1 MQVAELPEERRDAIK
16 AIWLGL
22 AAPLLGLLP
31 IAGLVIFWTVRRT
44 TRPILEVQR
53 QLGAR
58 DGEHLDPI
66 DPHGLPGELMPI
78 IHDTNRLLQ
87 RLKVALEAERS
98 FAANS
103 AHELRNPIAAA
114 RAQAEV
120 IAASLKGSPDH
131 ARATELIATLG
142 RLGFRIEKMLQLA
155 RAGAGLGLARA
166 ETDLV
171 AITRLVVEDYTKKP
185 QIGPRLVFDP
195 GPSESVIVTTDPDAL
210 GIALQNLI
218 DNAMGHGAP
227 GAPIEVV
234 IGLGPT
240 VRVVNEGPIIG
251 PDELKKLKGRFERA
265 GRRSAPGSGLGLAIV
280 DEIMRQAGGSL
291 ELSSPACRRM
301 SGFEAT
307 LRFPAKLPL
316 TVSSTKFREG
326 CHLAEGRKDLT

>member
-1 MQVAELPEERRDAIK
+1 M
-16 AIWLGL
+16 
-22 AAPLLGLLP
+22 
-31 IAGLVIFWTVRRT
+31 
-44 TRPILEVQR
+44 
-53 QLGAR
+53 
-58 DGEHLDPI
+58 
-66 DPHGLPGELMPI
+66 
-78 IHDTNRLLQ
+78 
-87 RLKVALEAERS
+87 
-98 FAANS
+98 
-103 AHELRNPIAAA
+103 
-114 RAQAEV
+114 
-120 IAASLKGSPDH
+120 
-131 ARATELIATLG
+131 
-142 RLGFRIEKMLQLA
+142 
-155 RAGAGLGLARA
+155 
-166 ETDLV
+166 
-171 AITRLVVEDYTKKP
+171 VEDYTKKP

-218 DNAMGHGAP
+218 DNAMSHGAP

-291 ELSSPACRRM
+291 ELSSPACGRM

-316 TVSSTKFREG
+316 TVSSTNSGKAAISRRD
-326 CHLAEGRKDLT
+326 GRT